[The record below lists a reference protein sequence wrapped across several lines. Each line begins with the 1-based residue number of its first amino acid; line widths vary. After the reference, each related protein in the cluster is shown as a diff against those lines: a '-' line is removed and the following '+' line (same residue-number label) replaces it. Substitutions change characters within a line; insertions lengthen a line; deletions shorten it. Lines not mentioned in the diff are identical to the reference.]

1 MAARSGRTVWKFAGP
16 RRVSSEQPIQR
27 RTNSVCPNPQRA
39 GARMR
44 HPKPLARSALGSA
57 AEGTLLGSAPCKPGQ
72 PRNPTRRNLRAKTS
86 PPLNHR
92 LRGPTDDC
100 PPLPPAR
107 PKQCRPTLHGHS
119 LNAASHDLRTSD
131 TSDKIDDAP
140 LCRSSFKKATYRA
153 LDLQSREQPRRCL
166 EVMTPDPVLA
176 EASAAGVLPQR
187 ELEKSLYSGRLWL
200 LRRSGGK
207 LN

>member
-1 MAARSGRTVWKFAGP
+1 
-16 RRVSSEQPIQR
+16 
-27 RTNSVCPNPQRA
+27 
-39 GARMR
+39 MR

-72 PRNPTRRNLRAKTS
+72 PRDPSRRNLRAKTS

-100 PPLPPAR
+100 PSLPPAR
-107 PKQCRPTLHGHS
+107 PEQFQPSVHGHP
-119 LNAASHDLRTSD
+119 LNTASHDLRTSD
-131 TSDKIDDAP
+131 TSDKIEGAP
-140 LCRSSFKKATYRA
+140 LCRSPLKKAKYRA

-166 EVMTPDPVLA
+166 EVITPDPVLA

-187 ELEKSLYSGRLWL
+187 ELEKFLSSGILCSPSW
-200 LRRSGGK
+200 SGDE
-207 LN
+207 LD